1 MAESALR
8 HTRVLAIDD
17 SPEFL
22 LGLQS
27 FFEATPNFCLVGT
40 AGSGYEALVL
50 AQELH
55 PDLVLMDLQM
65 TGMSGLKATAE
76 IRRRFP
82 GMTVVIITAHEIP
95 SLEEVCCESG
105 AWGFVKK
112 SRLHEDLPD
121 VLAKF
126 LISHRA
132 E

>member
-1 MAESALR
+1 MAQSAVR

-22 LGLQS
+22 SSLQS
-27 FFEATPNFCLVGT
+27 FFETTPDFCLVGT
-40 AGSGYEALVL
+40 GQSGREALTL

-65 TGMSGLKATAE
+65 TGMSGLEATAE

-82 GMTVVIITAHEIP
+82 EVAVVIITAHEIP
-95 SLEEVCCESG
+95 SLGQVCRASG
-105 AWGFVKK
+105 ACGFVKK
-112 SRLHEDLPD
+112 SRLYHDLPD

-126 LISHRA
+126 LISRA
-132 E
+132 

>member
-1 MAESALR
+1 MAASAVK

-27 FFEATPNFCLVGT
+27 FFETAPDFSLIGT
-40 AGSGYEALVL
+40 AGSGGEALAL
-50 AQELH
+50 AQQLH

-65 TGMSGLKATAE
+65 AGMNGLETTSE

-82 GMTVVIITAHEIP
+82 KMAVVIITAHEIP
-95 SLEEVCCESG
+95 SLGQVCRESG
-105 AWGFVKK
+105 ACGCVKK
-112 SRLHEDLPD
+112 SRLYQDLPD
-121 VLAKF
+121 VLARF